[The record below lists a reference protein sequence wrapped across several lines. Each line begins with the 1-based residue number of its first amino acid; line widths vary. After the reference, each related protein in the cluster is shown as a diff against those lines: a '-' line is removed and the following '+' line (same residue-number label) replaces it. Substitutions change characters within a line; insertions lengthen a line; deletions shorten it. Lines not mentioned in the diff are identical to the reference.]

1 MCKNL
6 EGLLNCDLVC
16 IVVTKIVLFLVC
28 RRVRTPSV
36 DAMTRDH
43 RNDVLSNILAIAFG
57 YIGKLELLG
66 WFFACCKFCKKR
78 RYYQTILICVCN
90 FLRF

>member
-1 MCKNL
+1 M
-6 EGLLNCDLVC
+6 
-16 IVVTKIVLFLVC
+16 
-28 RRVRTPSV
+28 

-66 WFFACCKFCKKR
+66 VFLLHVANFAKKKVLSNHFNLCMEFF
-78 RYYQTILICVCN
+78 TILKD
-90 FLRF
+90 

>member
-1 MCKNL
+1 M
-6 EGLLNCDLVC
+6 
-16 IVVTKIVLFLVC
+16 
-28 RRVRTPSV
+28 

-66 WFFACCKFCKKR
+66 GFLHVENFAKKKLLSNHFNLCMEFF
-78 RYYQTILICVCN
+78 TILKDWYKMKYHN
-90 FLRF
+90 LFLHLLL

>member
-1 MCKNL
+1 M
-6 EGLLNCDLVC
+6 
-16 IVVTKIVLFLVC
+16 
-28 RRVRTPSV
+28 

-66 WFFACCKFCKKR
+66 VFLHVANFAKKKVLSNHFNLCMEFFLQF
-78 RYYQTILICVCN
+78 
-90 FLRF
+90 